1 MASFDEL
8 NTRERTLLIVAA
20 SVFGLG
26 ITFLAPLALNRWLDK
41 EQKAN
46 AELRDAI
53 AQVQSART
61 RIAIRKASVGD
72 VAGRYANKAPSLG
85 TLLDVAAKSAGLE
98 IATQTDSPAVPRGK
112 IYSERATKIVIQK
125 TGLKALA
132 LFLEKIETSG
142 HPVAITAME
151 LTKRIE
157 PDAYVANMTIS
168 AYDRTDAAP
177 TSAPAAA
184 SAAPK
189 GAR

>member
-26 ITFLAPLALNRWLDK
+26 VVFLAPLGLNRWLDK
-41 EQKAN
+41 QQKTN
-46 AELRDAI
+46 VELRDAI

-61 RIAIRKASVGD
+61 RFALRKASVGD
-72 VAGRYANKAPSLG
+72 VAGRYMNKAPSLG
-85 TLLDVAAKSAGLE
+85 TLLDGAAKSAGLE
-98 IATQTDSPAVPRGK
+98 IATQTDSPPVPRGK

-157 PDAYVANMTIS
+157 PDAYVVNMTVS
-168 AYDRTDAAP
+168 AFDRTDSTPAP
-177 TSAPAAA
+177 TTA
-184 SAAPK
+184 SSVVRGGP
-189 GAR
+189 R